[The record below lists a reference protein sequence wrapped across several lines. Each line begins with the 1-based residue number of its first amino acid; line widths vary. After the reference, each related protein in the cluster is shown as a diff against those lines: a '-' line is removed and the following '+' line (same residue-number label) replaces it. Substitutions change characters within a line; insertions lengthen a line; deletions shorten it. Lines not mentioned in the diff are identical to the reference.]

1 METQKYIAGV
11 DGTRR
16 DEVENRYI
24 YLRPNPL
31 AAAAVRLDTVFPP
44 VSRRTPHAAP
54 VILQRN
60 ILRAHAGPFLF
71 SNAIIVFLFLLQFLM
86 KQAGNIVGKGLPAGV
101 IFELIALNL
110 AWILVLSVP
119 MSVLTSTLMAF
130 GRLAADNEATIM
142 RASGMSLY
150 RMIAPVVL
158 ASAFVTAALM
168 WFNNRVLPE
177 ANIRLQVLMTDI
189 VRIKPTLSIQAGVFT
204 SDEDL
209 PNYRILVRRTYAK
222 SNDLEGV
229 TIYDLT
235 NPEKS
240 VTVTAEHGTVHFS
253 GDYSMI
259 IMDLHDGEIHDMD
272 ARTFRSYRRLRFTR
286 HRVSLPASGFG
297 FTRSDAAN
305 ARRDDRTMSSAMM
318 RVIVDSLAVLQSE
331 RAQAL
336 RDRVVHHLASLRT
349 STPNYL
355 TPAPGVDAA
364 AGGSKALLFPGRRDL
379 PHVRA
384 VREEQVAAGDPSPS
398 FSRQDSLSA
407 LFRTLVAVRQLR
419 SSALADLGSVRF
431 DAKER
436 DRYLVEIYKKYS
448 IPVACL
454 VFVLIGAPLG
464 MMARRGGFGVG
475 AGLSLGFFLFYWI
488 CLIGGEKL
496 ADRTVLSP
504 FWGMWLAN
512 LVLGFAGIWLT
523 LRSARESS
531 AIDWNVFA
539 RLIPPRLRRT
549 QSTDQRE
556 GVV

>member
-1 METQKYIAGV
+1 
-11 DGTRR
+11 
-16 DEVENRYI
+16 
-24 YLRPNPL
+24 
-31 AAAAVRLDTVFPP
+31 
-44 VSRRTPHAAP
+44 

-86 KQAGNIVGKGLPAGV
+86 KQAGNIVGKGLPLGV

-150 RMIAPVVL
+150 RMMAPVVL
-158 ASAFVTAALM
+158 AAACVTAALM

-253 GDYSMI
+253 SDYSMI

-318 RVIVDSLAVLQSE
+318 RVIVDSLGVLQSE
-331 RAQAL
+331 RVEAL
-336 RDRVVHHLASLRT
+336 QSRVLHHLASLRT
-349 STPNYL
+349 STPDYL
-355 TPAPGVDAA
+355 TPAPGVDIAAVVSSAPRLPGGRTVSGTGAGRRERA
-364 AGGSKALLFPGRRDL
+364 AGSG
-379 PHVRA
+379 
-384 VREEQVAAGDPSPS
+384 PSPLVT
-398 FSRQDSLSA
+398 RQDSVSA
-407 LFRTLVAVRQLR
+407 LFRTLVAARQLR
-419 SSALADLGSVRF
+419 SAALADLGSIRF

-448 IPVACL
+448 IPVACI

-464 MMARRGGFGVG
+464 MMARRGGFGMG

-496 ADRTVLSP
+496 ADRMVLSP

-512 LVLGFAGIWLT
+512 IVLGSAGIWLT
-523 LRSARESS
+523 LRSAREST
-531 AIDWNVFA
+531 AIDWNILA
-539 RLIPPRLRRT
+539 RLIPRRLSRRHSSR
-549 QSTDQRE
+549 QM
-556 GVV
+556 GGMH